1 MQRASAALG
10 RPRADV
16 AKQPAR
22 GKAAATT
29 ETPRR
34 RRAVAKTGSR
44 NGPTASN
51 GRTPARSADVP
62 PDSGVTLAVAKRVR
76 EVRQELALTVGQLAE
91 RSGIS
96 KGMLSKIENAQ
107 ASPSLATLGRLSS
120 ALGVPVMSFFR
131 GLDEEHDAVFVAA
144 GSGIEIVR
152 EGTRTGHRYQLLGT
166 LRGPS
171 RRMEPL
177 LVTLTERTEVF
188 PLFQHDGTELI
199 YMLDG
204 VMRYG
209 SGMTAYLLQQGDAL
223 QFDGSVAHGPAELI
237 ELPIRFLSV
246 IATANGAR

>member
-1 MQRASAALG
+1 VRADTTKQVGAARTTRKSAAAVKG
-10 RPRADV
+10 A
-16 AKQPAR
+16 
-22 GKAAATT
+22 
-29 ETPRR
+29 PRR
-34 RRAVAKTGSR
+34 SR
-44 NGPTASN
+44 TAARKPAASPTLVQDRLQP
-51 GRTPARSADVP
+51 GLPEIP
-62 PDSGVTLAVAKRVR
+62 PDTGVTLAVAKRVR
-76 EVRQELALTVGQLAE
+76 EVRQELGFTVGQLAE

-120 ALGVPVMSFFR
+120 ALSVPVTSFFR

-152 EGTRTGHRYQLLGT
+152 QGTRTGHRYQLLGT

-204 VMRYG
+204 IMRYG
-209 SGMTAYLLQQGDAL
+209 SGMSAYLLQPGDAL

-246 IATANGAR
+246 IATANGGR

>member
-1 MQRASAALG
+1 MAIRFDTVTMDEQKLPVVCWEEDRNIFAPEG
-10 RPRADV
+10 IG
-16 AKQPAR
+16 PAR
-22 GKAAATT
+22 
-29 ETPRR
+29 
-34 RRAVAKTGSR
+34 VACFIR
-44 NGPTASN
+44 
-51 GRTPARSADVP
+51 
-62 PDSGVTLAVAKRVR
+62 PDKESG
-76 EVRQELALTVGQLAE
+76 EL
-91 RSGIS
+91 
-96 KGMLSKIENAQ
+96 M
-107 ASPSLATLGRLSS
+107 
-120 ALGVPVMSFFR
+120 
-131 GLDEEHDAVFVAA
+131 FVAA

-246 IATANGAR
+246 IATANGTR